1 MAWDWIAPTGTAVV
15 GLGGIFFTWW
25 SGAQGRA
32 HAERVVRLNQH
43 VQDHARILKE
53 KRDAYLAALENGEL
67 ESHRRRYAQK
77 GRQDKLDK
85 LEETFPK
92 GERVRMS
99 IKARAG
105 LEAFGSEEV
114 RGLVERWRE
123 AGSAGDHAELEDIY
137 ARLREQ
143 MRAELGES
151 FDGPSSRTRRQTAD
165 GRTGPLV
172 AGANSDTAK
181 HP

>member
-1 MAWDWIAPTGTAVV
+1 MRRLTVQDVRMASEWVGPTGTAIV
-15 GLGGIFFTWW
+15 GFAGIFFTWW

-32 HAERVVRLNQH
+32 HAEQVVRLNQKA
-43 VQDHARILKE
+43 QDHARILQE
-53 KRDAYLAALENGEL
+53 KRDAYIAALETGEL

-114 RGLVERWRE
+114 RGLVEHWRE
-123 AGSAGDHAELEDIY
+123 AGSAGDHAELDKIY
-137 ARLREQ
+137 GRLRDQ
-143 MRAELGES
+143 MRTELGES
-151 FDGPSSRTRRQTAD
+151 VDLPKPHRSR
-165 GRTGPLV
+165 
-172 AGANSDTAK
+172 
-181 HP
+181 